1 MKRRNFLKGSI
12 TVALATAAVSLVG
25 VASAGGMRSIGSQ
38 VRKGVHNE
46 LREEDQQEDVKQ
58 STAGKGPAVEEEA
71 GKEPETED
79 AGKEDR

>member
-58 STAGKGPAVEEEA
+58 STAGKEPAVEEEA